1 MIRTIMYS
9 PSTRAARTGNEEL
22 LAIWQQQH
30 EALLWADFA
39 DNAPETEQQILVK
52 SFGLHP
58 MAIQDAQRN
67 RHPPKIE
74 VFADNVFILLKGLSG
89 AAEGFEFKT
98 IQMAIFIG
106 PRFLVTRRSGES
118 PSIDELWRML
128 QQDAS
133 MFAAGTDALALR
145 LSRIVVDR
153 YVKKLLSLE
162 PRLEDL
168 EEEIVTNPD
177 DAILAELTG
186 YKTNLRKFRR
196 VLLYH
201 VQLFAELTNG
211 APPQFQ
217 PERMHEIKDVYEH
230 QERASSLATLYYEV
244 SSDLIEGYISLA
256 SHRLNNII
264 KVLTIITAVFV
275 PLSFLAGIYGMNFE
289 YMPELKSHTGY
300 FVLLG
305 VMGSIAAI
313 LLFLFRR
320 KRWL

>member
-1 MIRTIMYS
+1 MIRTIFYS
-9 PSTRAARTGNEEL
+9 PSTRKLKTGNEEL
-22 LAIWQQQH
+22 LAIWQQQPD
-30 EALLWADFA
+30 ALLWADFA
-39 DNAPETEQQILVK
+39 DNGPEVEQQILVK

-58 MAIQDAQRN
+58 MAIDDAQRN
-67 RHPPKIE
+67 RHPPKVE

-89 AAEGFEFKT
+89 TSEDFEFKT
-98 IQMAIFIG
+98 IQMAIFVG
-106 PRFLVTRRSGES
+106 QRFLVTRHSGES
-118 PSIDELWRML
+118 PSIDALWRVL
-128 QQDAS
+128 QQDGS
-133 MFAAGTDALALR
+133 LFTAGTDALALR

-168 EEEIVTNPD
+168 EEEIVSNPD

-201 VQLFAELTNG
+201 VQIFAELANNVP
-211 APPQFQ
+211 AQIRA
-217 PERMHEIKDVYEH
+217 ERIHEIKDVYEH
-230 QERASSLATLYYEV
+230 QERANSLATLYYEV

-264 KVLTIITAVFV
+264 KILTIITAVFV

-289 YMPELKSHTGY
+289 YMPELKSRTGY

-305 VMGSIAAI
+305 VMGSIATI
-313 LLFLFRR
+313 LLLLFRR